1 MIYYCLLLVFVY
13 SLSRYYDL
21 SMLAMS
27 TDSPWWTTFTF
38 PMLHTGIYHLACNCF
53 VLLSFWSIIKHRKQ
67 ATVIVML
74 AMCLSCLCADN
85 IPTAGS
91 SGIATTL
98 IGITLADLLL
108 NGYYSTFAKLGAIVL
123 AVISIQ
129 AAFGAGLVNSQ
140 LHILSL
146 FVAMLCR
153 TIWMSY
159 VQIRKESR

>member
-91 SGIATTL
+91 SGIATAL

-108 NGYYSTFAKLGAIVL
+108 NGYYSTFAKLGAIVF

-140 LHILSL
+140 LHILYL

-159 VQIRKESR
+159 VQIKKESR

>member
-27 TDSPWWTTFTF
+27 TSTPWWTTFTF
-38 PMLHTGIYHLACNCF
+38 PMLHTGLYHLVCNCF
-53 VLLSFWSIIKHRKQ
+53 VLLSFWSITKHRKQ

-74 AMCLSCLCADN
+74 VMCLSYLCADN

-91 SGIATTL
+91 SGIATAL

-146 FVAMLCR
+146 FVAILCR

>member
-1 MIYYCLLLVFVY
+1 
-13 SLSRYYDL
+13 
-21 SMLAMS
+21 
-27 TDSPWWTTFTF
+27 
-38 PMLHTGIYHLACNCF
+38 
-53 VLLSFWSIIKHRKQ
+53 
-67 ATVIVML
+67 
-74 AMCLSCLCADN
+74 MCLSCLCADD

-91 SGIATTL
+91 SGIATAL

-108 NGYYSTFAKLGAIVL
+108 NGYYGTFAKLGAIVL
-123 AVISIQ
+123 SVISVQ

-159 VQIRKESR
+159 VQIKKESR

>member
-27 TDSPWWTTFTF
+27 TSTPWWTTFTF
-38 PMLHTGIYHLACNCF
+38 PILPTGLYHLVCNCF
-53 VLLSFWSIIKHRKQ
+53 VLLSFWSITKHRKQ
-67 ATVIVML
+67 AAAIVML
-74 AMCLSCLCADN
+74 TMCLSRMCADD

-91 SGIATTL
+91 SGIATAL
-98 IGITLADLLL
+98 IGIALADLLL
-108 NGYYSTFAKLGAIVL
+108 GGHYGPFAKLATIVL

-129 AAFGAGLVNSQ
+129 TAFGACLVNSQ

-159 VQIRKESR
+159 VQIKKESR

>member
-38 PMLHTGIYHLACNCF
+38 PMLHTGLYHLACNCF
-53 VLLSFWSIIKHRKQ
+53 VLLSFWSITKHRKQ
-67 ATVIVML
+67 ASVIVLL
-74 AMCLSCLCADN
+74 AICLSCLCADD

-91 SGIATTL
+91 SGIATAL

-108 NGYYSTFAKLGAIVL
+108 NGYYGTFAKLGAIVL
-123 AVISIQ
+123 AVISVQ

-159 VQIRKESR
+159 VQIKKESR